1 MASQRKR
8 TRSMRTWLMAFL
20 VCALLHPVIAA
31 EPERPNIVLIL
42 ADDLGINDL
51 GCYGRKEHTTPQLDL
66 LAKDG
71 LRFTCAYTA
80 QPICSPSRAALM
92 TGKCPARLHLTNY
105 LPGRPDAP
113 SQKLLN
119 VVMEGQL
126 PVEEVTLAELLKRHG
141 YATGLFGKWHLGGKG
156 FGPKEQGFDV
166 AFEPPTDSEPSATE
180 GGKNEYAIT
189 QAAMTFIEE
198 HQEAPFF
205 CYVPHHCPHIRLHG
219 KPELIAKHQ
228 RTFNPAN
235 AALLETLDDAVGLL
249 LKKLDELD
257 LAKKTIVIFTSDN
270 GGLHVLES
278 PDSPATHNTPYRA
291 GKGYVYEGG
300 LRVPL
305 IVRWP
310 DQVRAG
316 SVSDAPVV
324 LTDLVPTL
332 LHAAGIDPA
341 KTVGPLDGVN
351 LLPLLKGERLPPQ
364 PLFWHF
370 PHYTN
375 QGSRPAGAI
384 RDGDWKLIEHLE
396 DGTWELFNL
405 AEDAGETKNLAE
417 TSPQHG
423 IPLLSK
429 LHAWRKSVGAQLPA
443 PNPEFDAALHRRLYV
458 DQDPSQLKAGETASV
473 TAIAWKEWRVAMN
486 SAIKDRQPKITPAT
500 GDIRL
505 HAKDARIHAK
515 TMRYEPEP
523 HKNVLGYWVN
533 PADWA
538 DWEFDVPAA
547 GRYEVEIQQGCGAGC
562 GGSEV
567 HVEIGDTKLAFI
579 VQETGHFQHMILRN
593 IGTVELP
600 KGKSTLAIKP
610 QTKPGPAVMDVRRV
624 VLRPVP

>member
-1 MASQRKR
+1 MK
-8 TRSMRTWLMAFL
+8 WHL
-20 VCALLHPVIAA
+20 ALLLCCGMIPIAIAA
-31 EPERPNIVLIL
+31 ESDRPNIVLIL

-51 GCYGRKEHTTPQLDL
+51 GCYGRAEHKTPHLDQ

-71 LRFTCAYTA
+71 MKFTCAYTA

-92 TGKCPARLHLTNY
+92 TGKSPARLHLTNY
-105 LPGRPDAP
+105 LPGRADAP
-113 SQKLLN
+113 SQKVLN

-126 PVEEVTLAELLKRHG
+126 PLEEVTVAEMLHRHG
-141 YATGLFGKWHLGGKG
+141 YATGMFGKWHLGGAG
-156 FGPKEQGFDV
+156 FGPNEQGFDV
-166 AFEPPTDSEPSATE
+166 ALQTPTESQPSDSE

-189 QAAMTFIEE
+189 HAALQFIEA
-198 HQEAPFF
+198 QRDQPFF
-205 CYVPHHCPHIRLHG
+205 CYIPHHNPHIGLKAR
-219 KPELIAKHQ
+219 PELIEKHQ
-228 RTFNPAN
+228 DAFNPAY
-235 AALLETLDDAVGLL
+235 AAMLETLDDTVGLV
-249 LKKLDELD
+249 LKKLDALD
-257 LAKKTIVIFTSDN
+257 LTKKTMVIFTSDN
-270 GGLHVLES
+270 GGLHVRES

-291 GKGYVYEGG
+291 GKGYLYEGG
-300 LRVPL
+300 LREPL

-332 LHAAGIDPA
+332 LNAAGIDPA

-351 LLPLLKGERLPPQ
+351 LLPLFKGEVLPAR

-384 RDGDWKLIEHLE
+384 RDGDWKLVENLE

-405 AEDAGETKNLAE
+405 SEDPGETKDLAQS
-417 TSPQHG
+417 SPQQG

-429 LHAWRKSVGAQLPA
+429 LHAWRKSVGAQMPV
-443 PNPEFDAALHRRLYV
+443 PNPEFDPVLHRRLYV
-458 DQDPSQLKAGETASV
+458 EQDPSRLTAGETASV
-473 TAIAWKEWRVAMN
+473 VADAWKDWRQAMN
-486 SAIKDRQPKITPAT
+486 QAIRGQKPKLTPAT

-505 HAKDARIHAK
+505 HAKDARIHAQ

-533 PADWA
+533 PQDWA
-538 DWEFDVPAA
+538 DWEFDVPTA
-547 GRYEVEIQQGCGAGC
+547 GRYEVEIQQGCGNGC

-579 VQETGHFQHMILRN
+579 VQETGHFQHMIQRN
-593 IGTVELP
+593 LGMVELP
-600 KGKSTLAIKP
+600 AGKATLAIKP

-624 VLRPVP
+624 VLRPAP